1 MKIVAIGLKEA
12 GLPPVLIFETENT
25 TEIEFI
31 FEDGVFRVE
40 NVWPQT
46 FRSRFEAFLSVF
58 GSVPFPMSRAEA
70 EALLAIRKLGAQATV
85 DTEFCRR

>member
-12 GLPPVLIFETENT
+12 GLPPVLVDEAENT
-25 TEIEFI
+25 IEFI